1 MSFELNQSAGIF
13 ETVKVAQVPSSTLF
27 LPFFDTFYIDLK
39 IFYIPFAIFVVVS
52 MSNAVNLTDGL
63 DGLAIGLLIIMFV
76 PIVYGVFLPHDY
88 IASMKYIPSLLSGT
102 IFLCLSQ
109 YLGNMLLS
117 NRKNKIVGIST
128 TISAIFNILIN
139 LLLIKQIGLFA
150 ASFSTMISYIILYT
164 IRYFNQRKSIVK
176 KDILF

>member
-1 MSFELNQSAGIF
+1 
-13 ETVKVAQVPSSTLF
+13 
-27 LPFFDTFYIDLK
+27 
-39 IFYIPFAIFVVVS
+39 
-52 MSNAVNLTDGL
+52 
-63 DGLAIGLLIIMFV
+63 MFV
-76 PIVYGVFLPHDY
+76 TIVYGVFLPHDY

-176 KDILF
+176 KTFYFKTLIIQLLFLMFSYFYIRYFDFNIVYMIINVFLIIFVLMINKNFILSLVNICFKEKK